1 MFWNNAYWYTCYT
14 YHKVSSLAWQH
25 LKFIGC
31 IVFPSRLVF
40 NLFKSTMSYSLFI
53 SLHLHVN
60 VVVLEWLN
68 YILKCYYRKC
78 LMETTPFVVGHS
90 ICLQKTYLNTYCLI
104 FEFKSCKADQSN
116 ASQRITRI
124 NQVIWKPDTNFRNNW
139 IPRKTTMLLFVPI
152 PSYIHKLKTCCT
164 LARYAGFISYF
175 LSCFSMMYGKHT
187 KHQLQLR
194 IHGKLIA
201 LTFNIL

>member
-60 VVVLEWLN
+60 VVVLE
-68 YILKCYYRKC
+68 
-78 LMETTPFVVGHS
+78 
-90 ICLQKTYLNTYCLI
+90 
-104 FEFKSCKADQSN
+104 
-116 ASQRITRI
+116 
-124 NQVIWKPDTNFRNNW
+124 
-139 IPRKTTMLLFVPI
+139 
-152 PSYIHKLKTCCT
+152 
-164 LARYAGFISYF
+164 
-175 LSCFSMMYGKHT
+175 
-187 KHQLQLR
+187 
-194 IHGKLIA
+194 
-201 LTFNIL
+201 